1 VVGSLER
8 PRSDRSDIVRGVEL
22 DVVAVAAVTGRRL
35 LLVSKREAPDVF
47 YLPGGKREPGE
58 DDLACLRRELAE
70 ELGVSVVA
78 PRAWREVVAPAAL
91 EPGRTMRMSVYLAG
105 LDRPPIASAELAALR
120 WWRVGDDAR
129 LAQAIEHHVVP
140 GLRAD
145 RLLD

>member
-1 VVGSLER
+1 MC
-8 PRSDRSDIVRGVEL
+8 GVEL
-22 DVVAVAAVTGRRL
+22 DVVALAAITDRRL

-58 DDLACLRRELAE
+58 DDLVCLRRELAE

-91 EPGRTMRMSVYLAG
+91 EPGRTMRMTVYLAG
-105 LDRPPIASAELAALR
+105 LDGRPTVSAELAELR
-120 WWRVGDDAR
+120 WWHAGDPAR
-129 LAQAIEHHVVP
+129 LAPAIEHHVVP

-145 RLLD
+145 GFLD